1 MNPQKKEE
9 KQEVN
14 YNPNNQPKENFT
26 NEQFLRVWKEF
37 TLKVKREKKDS
48 LFSTL
53 VNGEPKFDSNLNIK
67 ITVSSS
73 VAAKEVDA
81 IKPEMLK
88 FIRTK
93 LNNFDINLTYDI
105 IKSAKTEFQDSKT
118 KFKKMS
124 SENPSLEKLRKLFNL
139 DIEY

>member
-105 IKSAKTEFQDSKT
+105 IKSAKIEFQDSKT

>member
-1 MNPQKKEE
+1 M
-9 KQEVN
+9 
-14 YNPNNQPKENFT
+14 PKENFT

-53 VNGEPKFDSNLNIK
+53 VNGSPKFDSELNIN

-73 VAAKEVDA
+73 VAAKEVDT
-81 IKPEMLK
+81 IKPELLK
-88 FIRTK
+88 FIRAK
-93 LNNFDINLTYDI
+93 LNNYQINLKYQIT
-105 IKSAKTEFQDSKT
+105 KSAKTEFQDSKT
-118 KFKKMS
+118 KFKKLS
-124 SENPSLEKLRKLFNL
+124 EENPSLEKLRKLFNL

>member
-1 MNPQKKEE
+1 MNPPKKEE
-9 KQEVN
+9 KQKVN
-14 YNPNNQPKENFT
+14 YTSNNQPKENFT

-37 TLKVKREKKDS
+37 TLKVKREKKNS

-73 VAAKEVDA
+73 IAAKEVDA
-81 IKPEMLK
+81 VKPEMLK
-88 FIRTK
+88 FIRAK
-93 LNNFDINLTYDI
+93 LNNYDINLTYNI

-118 KFKKMS
+118 KFKKLS

>member
-37 TLKVKREKKDS
+37 TLKVKRDKKDS

>member
-9 KQEVN
+9 KQEIN
-14 YNPNNQPKENFT
+14 HNPNNQPKENFT

>member
-1 MNPQKKEE
+1 MNPPKKEE
-9 KQEVN
+9 KQEDN
-14 YNPNNQPKENFT
+14 YNSDNQPKENFT

-67 ITVSSS
+67 ITVSSN

-88 FIRTK
+88 FIRSK
-93 LNNFDINLTYDI
+93 LNNFDINLTYNI
-105 IKSAKTEFQDSKT
+105 IKSEKTEFQDSKT
-118 KFKKMS
+118 KFKKLS